1 MSKAAVAAGIK
12 CGLVTAAHWAT
23 SKKTAQKV
31 IDQFSIIRCWDLSI
45 DEYHEEFVRLEQIR
59 WAYDAAIER
68 DLRVTI
74 RFSYNEPP
82 TEAELRIL
90 EFITTLKEAGFSC
103 QRVRAVGRG
112 KELNCPESHQ
122 YNPWLKPC
130 LTQGMV
136 VRYDGSISPCCLNL
150 VEQREHPFQLDDAQS
165 RPLREIH
172 RDYLDMP
179 LLHLIRAVGFSDVMQ
194 WIKDAQMRDQLPA
207 TLPDEACAICAIIM
221 RNQAIAD
228 MLVTK
233 CNEPEMRLKI
243 AIMASKT
250 LGEDH
255 MLRSLIECGQQS
267 QNPSDIDAVK
277 TLLKPMPV

>member
-1 MSKAAVAAGIK
+1 M
-12 CGLVTAAHWAT
+12 
-23 SKKTAQKV
+23 
-31 IDQFSIIRCWDLSI
+31 IRCWDISI
-45 DEYHEEFVRLEQIR
+45 DEYHEEFVSLQQIR
-59 WAYDAAIER
+59 WAYEAAIEHE
-68 DLRVTI
+68 LRVTM

-103 QRVRAVGRG
+103 QRVRSVGRG
-112 KELNCPESHQ
+112 TELDFPESQQ

-136 VRYDGSISPCCLNL
+136 IRYDGSISPCCLNL
-150 VEQREHPFQLDDAQS
+150 VEQREHPFQFGEAIA

-172 RDYLDMP
+172 RDYLGMP
-179 LLHLIRAVGFSDVMQ
+179 LLHFIRAVGFSDVMQ
-194 WIKDAQMRDQLPA
+194 WIIDADLRDRLPS

-221 RNQAIAD
+221 RDQTIAN
-228 MLVTK
+228 MLVDK

-243 AIMASKT
+243 AVMAMKV

-255 MLRSLIECGQQS
+255 MLKSLFDRVDLH
-267 QNPSDIDAVK
+267 QNSKDLEIAK
-277 TLLKPMPV
+277 TLLSPGTV